1 MDEKQRSGTIPRE
14 IKVVFTV
21 QPAGNVSKARVT
33 TGWRGTDLDICLGAA
48 FRALVFPPFEGSA
61 PYETG
66 YVIRI

>member
-1 MDEKQRSGTIPRE
+1 M
-14 IKVVFTV
+14 
-21 QPAGNVSKARVT
+21 SKARVT
-33 TGWRGTDLDICLGAA
+33 TGDWRGTDLDICLGAA